1 MTTEKYTR
9 KTLEA
14 FRTAQALAQEKG
26 NQYLTP
32 EHLFYALLNQKEGLI
47 GSIFGSMGVDCG
59 ALSRETLAV
68 IDRLPRISGGSG
80 EVYASAE
87 TGRVL
92 TTAEK
97 SAEKLHDEYVS
108 VEHLMLSIF
117 GEASSDLKRILQDHG
132 ITRARFSEE
141 LSKVKSQPVTSDS
154 PEDTYDALKKYGT
167 DLVQRAREQKMDP
180 VIGRDSEIRNVIPFS
195 PARPRTIPFSSV
207 NPALARLPLRR
218 GWPSASS
225 GEMCRRD

>member
-80 EVYASAE
+80 FPHAALHVCRQHHAIGPLQHRLGSHDLIGDVPTVAVLLHHLQN
-87 TGRVL
+87 TVDLSPGGFQQLRHLGVVGFHCTL
-92 TTAEK
+92 TT
-97 SAEKLHDEYVS
+97 
-108 VEHLMLSIF
+108 
-117 GEASSDLKRILQDHG
+117 R
-132 ITRARFSEE
+132 
-141 LSKVKSQPVTSDS
+141 
-154 PEDTYDALKKYGT
+154 
-167 DLVQRAREQKMDP
+167 
-180 VIGRDSEIRNVIPFS
+180 
-195 PARPRTIPFSSV
+195 
-207 NPALARLPLRR
+207 
-218 GWPSASS
+218 
-225 GEMCRRD
+225 